1 MWNGVVKA
9 IVFPL
14 TESTSMTWPR
24 GRSGRVNQLRDS
36 LPGGEF
42 ALHSVMLGLVTWSMR
57 TISPEARPDGH
68 VARVTRRLALTA
80 SLARAVGCVNLNQ
93 RVPTV
98 IRLEVVPTGIFSL
111 V

>member
-14 TESTSMTWPR
+14 TDSTSMTWPR

-42 ALHSVMLGLVTWSMR
+42 VLHSVMLGLVTWSMR
-57 TISPEARPDGH
+57 TISPAARPDGTFAM
-68 VARVTRRLALTA
+68 VARRVPFTA
-80 SLARAVGCVNLNQ
+80 STASKVGCVNLNQ

-98 IRLEVVPTGIFSL
+98 MTLE
-111 V
+111 

>member
-1 MWNGVVKA
+1 MWSVVGDA

-14 TESTSMTWPR
+14 TGAASMTWPR

-57 TISPEARPDGH
+57 TISPAARPDGT
-68 VARVTRRLALTA
+68 VARVTRRLALPA

-98 IRLEVVPTGIFSL
+98 MRLEVVPTGILSL